1 MRIEENRDFFNLFF
15 FSGVAWYGRGSHCMY
30 AEVKKH
36 HGFEVCSLIF
46 LHLLKLF
53 LIFIGVLVI
62 FLFSDRKHSKGFYM
76 FVFLTGFV

>member
-1 MRIEENRDFFNLFF
+1 
-15 FSGVAWYGRGSHCMY
+15 MY

-53 LIFIGVLVI
+53 LIFIGVLVV